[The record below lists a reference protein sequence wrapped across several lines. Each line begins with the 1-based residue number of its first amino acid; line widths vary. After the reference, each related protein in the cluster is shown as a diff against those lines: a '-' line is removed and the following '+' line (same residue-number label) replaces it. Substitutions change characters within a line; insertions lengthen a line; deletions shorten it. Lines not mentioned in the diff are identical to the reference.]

1 MPPSHSQ
8 TAGRWQLKRT
18 RMRTTLLFPLITL
31 AALGMLISLLLVR
44 TIVEQQIR
52 GSLAT
57 DLQHSVSTYQNLQR
71 QRQEWLFRES
81 ALLADLPSLKAL
93 MTTHDQ
99 RTIED
104 GGAEFWKISGGD
116 IFALLDTDGSLI
128 SSYNRGAA
136 LDQTAVADA
145 MRRSLMPV
153 EGAHLLTV
161 NGRLFEISA
170 QPVVFGPA
178 EGGTPLG
185 YVVMGYALD
194 ERISREV
201 SEAADADVAFVV
213 DGAILAS
220 TLKPSL
226 QSELSAGSPILLHAG
241 SQNVRIKLGG
251 KQYLATSTCLLT
263 DDGSESKAH
272 PSLLVVVKSF
282 DQATQ
287 LVSSINRWVAAIGI
301 SALIVGALVILS
313 ISRTMSRPLEALAG
327 GARALGQGNFDYQLS
342 DDGSE
347 EVRELSQAF
356 DRMRIELRRTQKDLL
371 DSERLATIGRMAS
384 SISHD
389 LRHYLSAMYANAE
402 FMSDANLA
410 PSEREE
416 LFNEIR
422 SAVKGMT
429 DLLDSLLL
437 FTQTGRALHPEFESV
452 AFMIQRAA
460 SLVRSHPDARDVS
473 ITLNGLSSLEIWMD
487 SRKLGRAIYN
497 LLLNGAQASKR
508 GTEPPS
514 VTLTL
519 SEDAEFI
526 RISVGDTGTGVPESI
541 RQTMFLPFVSAGKV
555 NGLGLGLTLAQQIA
569 QEHGGHVTLE
579 RSDRGQTLFTLVLA
593 KSALEAIGRTA
604 EKSSLNTPA

>member
-1 MPPSHSQ
+1 M
-8 TAGRWQLKRT
+8 
-18 RMRTTLLFPLITL
+18 RMRTTLLLPLL
-31 AALGMLISLLLVR
+31 ALAVGGMLVSLLLVR

-99 RTIED
+99 RTIDD
-104 GGAEFWKISGGD
+104 GGVEFWKISGGD
-116 IFALLDTDGSLI
+116 FFALLDTDGSLI
-128 SSYNRGAA
+128 ASWNRDPMIDRAA
-136 LDQTAVADA
+136 VSDA
-145 MRRSLMPV
+145 MHRSLSPI
-153 EGAHLLTV
+153 EGAHLLAV

-170 QPVVFGPA
+170 QPLFFGPT
-178 EGGTPLG
+178 GSGTPLG
-185 YVVMGYALD
+185 FVVMGYALD
-194 ERISREV
+194 ERIAHEV

-220 TLKPSL
+220 TLKPAL
-226 QSELSAGSPILLHAG
+226 QTELSSRSPILLYTA
-241 SQNVRIKLGG
+241 SQNVRMQLGSR
-251 KQYLATSTCLLT
+251 QYLATSTRLLT
-263 DDGSESKAH
+263 DASSDTHASV
-272 PSLLVVVKSF
+272 PLLVVVKSF

-287 LVSSINRWVAAIGI
+287 LVSHINGWVAAIGI
-301 SALIVGALVILS
+301 AALFFGVLVILS
-313 ISRTMSRPLEALAG
+313 ISRAMSRPLEALAG

-342 DDGSE
+342 DDGAE

-402 FMSDANLA
+402 FMSDAHLVQT
-410 PSEREE
+410 EREE
-416 LFNEIR
+416 LFNEVR

-437 FTQTGRALHPEFESV
+437 FTQTGRALHPEYESV

-473 ITLNGLSSLEIWMD
+473 ITLNGLSSLEVWMD
-487 SRKLGRAIYN
+487 AKKMGRAIYN
-497 LLLNGAQASKR
+497 LLLNGAQAAKR
-508 GTEPPS
+508 GTTQPPS

-519 SEDAEFI
+519 SDDAENV
-526 RISVGDTGTGVPESI
+526 RISVADTGAGVPDSI
-541 RQTMFLPFVSAGKV
+541 RQTMFMPFVSSGKV
-555 NGLGLGLTLAQQIA
+555 NGLGLGLTLAQQIS

-579 RSDRGQTLFTLVLA
+579 KSDRGQTLFTIVLPKA
-593 KSALEAIGRTA
+593 ALESIGQA
-604 EKSSLNTPA
+604 VEKSTANTTA